1 MKGRATPV
9 GGGKLV
15 GGAAVLAVGSV
26 IAKVV
31 GAFYRVPLTNIL
43 GAEGI
48 GMYQLVFPV
57 FALFTTLATSGIPVA
72 LSRIVAEKKAMGQ
85 ETKKY
90 LASALVA
97 LLAVCALAGIFIAS
111 LSGVLAR
118 AQGNPLTAAGYVTVA
133 PAIFFVGLIAGMRGW
148 FQGEMYMLPTALS
161 NVIEQLVKLG
171 AGIGLALAFADRGIA
186 AAVCGALL
194 GVTVSEITAA
204 AYLVAV
210 YAVRSRKQP
219 ARECLRLRRDEAA
232 GMFRV
237 AFPFAL
243 LGVIMPLGTFLD
255 SLVIVNALKWSG
267 VGTAA
272 ATAQYGLYSGPVAS
286 LVNTPVVAI
295 MSLAVAV
302 VPSVSV
308 SRADRDVAA
317 IITKS
322 RMSIKLVYLVGV
334 PAALFFVLFGRSILS
349 VLYPSLPATNLALA
363 ANLLSV
369 QAFGVVLVGATQIY
383 ISLLQGLDRT
393 VSAVKSLI
401 VSLIVKLV
409 LSLALVRYIG
419 IVGASVASVAMSAVS
434 LLLLGVSFRR
444 LTDVHE
450 EKNIAKVLLAGVIM
464 ALAGIAVREYV
475 PAGVAVLAAGA
486 AVCGVAYIWLTTLFG
501 VFSEEELLS
510 LPFGSKFVRFRRAV
524 RFWE

>member
-1 MKGRATPV
+1 MRARGAAV

-15 GGAAVLAVGSV
+15 GGAAILAAGSI
-26 IAKVV
+26 IAKII

-57 FALFTTLATSGIPVA
+57 FALFTTLSSSGIPVA
-72 LSRIVAEKKAMGQ
+72 LSRIVAEKKAAGQ

-90 LASALVA
+90 LVSALLS
-97 LLAVCALAGIFIAS
+97 LLAVSALSGILIAS

-118 AQGNPLTAAGYVTVA
+118 LQGNPSTASGYVVVA
-133 PAIFFVGLIAGMRGW
+133 PAVFFVGAIAAFRGW
-148 FQGEMYMLPTALS
+148 FQGEMYMVPTAVS
-161 NVIEQLVKLG
+161 NVIEQVVKLG
-171 AGIGLALAFADRGIA
+171 AGIGLALALADRGVV

-194 GVTVSEITAA
+194 GVTLSEAVAA
-204 AYLVAV
+204 VYLTIV
-210 YAVRSRKQP
+210 YAVRSRRRP
-219 ARECLRLRRDEAA
+219 ARECLRLSKDEAR

-255 SLVIVNALKWSG
+255 SLIIVNALGWGG
-267 VGTAA
+267 VATEA

-286 LVNTPVVAI
+286 LVNAPVIAI
-295 MSLAVAV
+295 MSLAMAV
-302 VPSVSV
+302 VPSVSL

-317 IITKS
+317 VVAKS

-334 PAALFFVLFGRSILS
+334 PAALFFVLFGGSILS
-349 VLYPSLPATNLALA
+349 VLYPALPADSVALA

-369 QAFGVVLVGATQIY
+369 QALGVVLVGATQIY

-393 VSAVKSLI
+393 FSAVKSLF
-401 VSLIVKLV
+401 VALVVKV
-409 LSLALVRYIG
+409 ALSLVLVRYMG
-419 IVGASVASVAMSAVS
+419 IMGASVASVAMSAVS
-434 LLLLGVSFRR
+434 LVLLGVSFRR
-444 LTDVHE
+444 LTDIHE
-450 EKNIAKVLLAGVIM
+450 EKSIAKVLSAGVIM
-464 ALAGIAVREYV
+464 ALAGITVREYV
-475 PAGVAVLAAGA
+475 PAGVAAVAAGA
-486 AVCGVAYIWLTTLFG
+486 AVCAVAYVWLTTLFG
-501 VFSEEELLS
+501 VFSEDELRS

-524 RFWE
+524 RFWD

>member
-1 MKGRATPV
+1 MRARGATA

-15 GGAAVLAVGSV
+15 GGAAILAAGSI
-26 IAKVV
+26 IAKII

-57 FALFTTLATSGIPVA
+57 FALFTTLSTSGIPVA
-72 LSRIVAEKKAMGQ
+72 LSRIVAEKRAEGR

-90 LASALVA
+90 LVSALIS
-97 LLAVCALAGIFIAS
+97 LLAVSALAGILIAS

-118 AQGNPLTAAGYVTVA
+118 VQGNPTTASGYLVIA
-133 PAIFFVGLIAGMRGW
+133 PAVFFVGVIAALRGW
-148 FQGEMYMLPTALS
+148 FQGEIYMVPTALS

-171 AGIGLALAFADRGIA
+171 AGIGFAIAFADRGVV

-194 GVTVSEITAA
+194 GVTLSEAVAA
-204 AYLVAV
+204 VYLVVV
-210 YAVRSRKQP
+210 YAVRSRKRP
-219 ARECLRLRRDEAA
+219 VRECLRLSRDEAR

-255 SLVIVNALKWSG
+255 SLIIVNALKWGG
-267 VGTAA
+267 VATEA

-286 LVNTPVVAI
+286 LVNAPVIAI
-295 MSLAVAV
+295 MSLAMAV
-302 VPSVSV
+302 VPSVSL
-308 SRADRDVAA
+308 SRADRDLAA

-349 VLYPSLPATNLALA
+349 VLYPALPAASISLA

-383 ISLLQGLDRT
+383 ISLLQGLDKT
-393 VSAVKSLI
+393 MWAVKSLFAALVVKVVLSLVLVRYTGI
-401 VSLIVKLV
+401 LGASAASIAMSTVSLI
-409 LSLALVRYIG
+409 
-419 IVGASVASVAMSAVS
+419 
-434 LLLLGVSFRR
+434 LLGVSFRR
-444 LTDVHE
+444 LTDIHE
-450 EKNIAKVLLAGVIM
+450 EKSIAKVLLAGVIM
-464 ALAGIAVREYV
+464 ALVGITVREYV
-475 PAGVAVLAAGA
+475 PAGVAAIAAGA
-486 AVCGVAYIWLTTLFG
+486 AVCAVAYIWLTTLFG
-501 VFSEEELLS
+501 VFSEEELRS
-510 LPFGSKFVRFRRAV
+510 LPFGGKLARFRRAV
-524 RFWE
+524 RFWD